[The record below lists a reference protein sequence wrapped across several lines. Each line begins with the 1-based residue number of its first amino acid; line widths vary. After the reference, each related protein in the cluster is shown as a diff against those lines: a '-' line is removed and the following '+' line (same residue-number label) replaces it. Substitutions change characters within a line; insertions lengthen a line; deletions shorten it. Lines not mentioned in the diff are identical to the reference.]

1 MTITP
6 IQDSPQKTTQR
17 ITLHNVSWQTYKSLL
32 ADMGDHRTSLLA
44 YDQGVLEITMP
55 SDFHEITKHLLER
68 IVIALTEELNMSVRG
83 VGSITLNR
91 EDLQKAAEPDAGFYI
106 QNANRIRGRRIDL
119 STDPPPDL
127 VVEVDITSPSM
138 RRFAIYK
145 NLEVPEIWRYTQQA
159 FQIYQFQNG
168 EYVLCENS
176 PTFPI
181 ISAATIN
188 QFLQQIETTDD
199 DNAVIRALRIWIRD
213 RLQQQAN

>member
-1 MTITP
+1 
-6 IQDSPQKTTQR
+6 
-17 ITLHNVSWQTYKSLL
+17 L
-32 ADMGDHRTSLLA
+32 ADLGDHRTSLLA

-83 VGSITLNR
+83 VGSVTLNR
-91 EDLQKAAEPDAGFYI
+91 EDLQKGAEPDAGFYI

-138 RRFAIYK
+138 GRFAIYK
-145 NLEVPEIWRYTQQA
+145 NLEVPEVWRYTQQG

-181 ISAATIN
+181 ISDATIN

-199 DNAVIRALRIWIRD
+199 DNTVIRSLRIWIRD